1 MEVIF
6 RSLTSNYWSLAETV
20 ACYDPPFPFG
30 LIIAEERGDLLSN
43 TLSQSQR
50 TQVAGLEVAASPV
63 YQLGRVG
70 RIATGIL

>member
-43 TLSQSQR
+43 TLQ
-50 TQVAGLEVAASPV
+50 ANLNEHKSP
-63 YQLGRVG
+63 GSR
-70 RIATGIL
+70 